1 MKVKHNQKRI
11 KNLDKKKFLLNR
23 VKTLEKENDKLNYL
37 KKNKK
42 KVVLSQLMYYAL
54 IKLLPN
60 PSTFLNSVVKYP
72 YQLGGFKISL
82 PEGEQVVNI
91 FINKIFFQNN
101 QNV

>member
-23 VKTLEKENDKLNYL
+23 VKTLEKKNDKLNYL

-60 PSTFLNSVVKYP
+60 PSTFLNSVVKYT
-72 YQLGGFKISL
+72 YQK
-82 PEGEQVVNI
+82 VN
-91 FINKIFFQNN
+91 KL
-101 QNV
+101 